1 MKLVFFPSCYPQN
14 VQRDRVYGYVEI
26 LRTNA
31 YPVAIGSKPNGA
43 LQFDTCHGG
52 RSAWAG
58 CMPERG
64 NYPVYSFLFILSN
77 SAILEALTF

>member
-1 MKLVFFPSCYPQN
+1 MKLVFFSLIYTQN
-14 VQRDRVYGYVEI
+14 VQRDRVYGHVEI

-31 YPVAIGSKPNGA
+31 HPVAIGSKPNGA

-58 CMPERG
+58 WMPE
-64 NYPVYSFLFILSN
+64 
-77 SAILEALTF
+77 LETTQCIPSCSSCRTRQF